1 MKELSLFK
9 NFICGR
15 VFLLLRPFS
24 SCGER
29 GSSCGAGLLV
39 SGGFSSLSKG
49 WRCPVSV
56 AAAHGLR
63 GTDPGGAVHG
73 LSSSKA
79 CGIFL
84 AQGSNPC
91 LLHWQA
97 DSLPLSHQRSP
108 RRNFLKQGELCL
120 WRGCWS
126 TLNRMA
132 GEPSLSSQWVE
143 LHGSQSYPPTP
154 NFKLISFLPY
164 LPN

>member
-91 LLHWQA
+91 LLH
-97 DSLPLSHQRSP
+97 
-108 RRNFLKQGELCL
+108 
-120 WRGCWS
+120 
-126 TLNRMA
+126 
-132 GEPSLSSQWVE
+132 
-143 LHGSQSYPPTP
+143 
-154 NFKLISFLPY
+154 
-164 LPN
+164 